1 MCVSRTKGSKTEDV
15 PVEHTILAVD
25 PVECEICCKNAECT
39 KRVHPGFHIVDEGTA
54 CKRRECNHH
63 NGRNHSEPSADDSTG
78 QKQKDAIRND
88 RREMIGVAVVAQ
100 NEIQDLGEE
109 IVERRVYILSS
120 GETHSE
126 EVHFYQLDG
135 IAFVSPEGIVENAN
149 EVHPK

>member
-1 MCVSRTKGSKTEDV
+1 
-15 PVEHTILAVD
+15 
-25 PVECEICCKNAECT
+25 
-39 KRVHPGFHIVDEGTA
+39 
-54 CKRRECNHH
+54 
-63 NGRNHSEPSADDSTG
+63 
-78 QKQKDAIRND
+78 
-88 RREMIGVAVVAQ
+88 MIGVAVVAQ

-109 IVERRVYILSS
+109 IVEWRVYILSS